1 MLEHFL
7 VSVISGI
14 SLATVL
20 VEKSED
26 YPVRYISKPIS
37 SFLLKVFGENV
48 AFVMTC
54 TVCLSFWTTLLCELF
69 MYYFLDATFLWPI
82 TGLAASGISFYLID
96 FLNTLDN
103 RKA

>member
-1 MLEHFL
+1 MIEHFL

-14 SLATVL
+14 SLATIL

-37 SFLLKVFGENV
+37 ICLLKLFGENI
-48 AFVMTC
+48 AFVMNC

-69 MYYFLDATFLWPI
+69 MHYFLGASFLWPI
-82 TGLAASGISFYLID
+82 TGVAASGISFYLID

>member
-48 AFVMTC
+48 AFVMAC

-82 TGLAASGISFYLID
+82 TGFAASGISFYLID